1 MFNSFVSF
9 AVEMLNNGMLL
20 SPPINNGAQGAG
32 ASGNNNNGG
41 GSSSSSS
48 VGAGRRENGIQ
59 ITQPPS
65 SPLESPL
72 PSPLSVNSS
81 ASLPSSNIGLP
92 VSSFTS
98 TSTDTLDPNWQSKK
112 STVRERNASMF
123 NNELMSDV
131 LFVVGTDCKYL
142 RNPPNW

>member
-1 MFNSFVSF
+1 MIIIPSIFTFL
-9 AVEMLNNGMLL
+9 VETLNNGMIL
-20 SPPINNGAQGAG
+20 SPPHHSTQN
-32 ASGNNNNGG
+32 G
-41 GSSSSSS
+41 GSSSNAAN
-48 VGAGRRENGIQ
+48 VNLARRDNNGMQQ

-65 SPLESPL
+65 SPLDSPL

-81 ASLPSSNIGLP
+81 ASLPSSAIGLQ
-92 VSSFTS
+92 VMSMTS

-131 LFVVGTDCKYL
+131 LFVVGADCKYSVF
-142 RNPPNW
+142 